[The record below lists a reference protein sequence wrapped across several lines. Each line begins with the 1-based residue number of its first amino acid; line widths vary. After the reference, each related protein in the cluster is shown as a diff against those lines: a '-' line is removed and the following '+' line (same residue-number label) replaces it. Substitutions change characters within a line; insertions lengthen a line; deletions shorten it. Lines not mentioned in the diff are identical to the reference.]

1 MRYAFVY
8 SALVACVSAHGVVT
22 SITGANGV
30 VMPGLSIADGTP
42 RDCSSNGCGS
52 QADTSIIRD
61 REIASGRASPL
72 GRTQGNGPVDAAKM
86 INAFMGGAGAPTNN
100 GPASSVG
107 QEDDLSGLK
116 GLQQRSSGESKRQ
129 LGGLLGGLLGGGAG
143 GNGGNGAKGNGGN
156 GGGAAGG
163 LGGLLGGLGG
173 GAGGNAGTKSNKPVE
188 NMVAATAGKGQ
199 AQGLPT
205 CSDNGEVTITYRQ
218 INQDGAGPL
227 TAKIDPS
234 SGGTDASAFQTAQI
248 TQNVP
253 GIVAGLSTATNTD
266 FTVKVQMPQGMTC
279 TGTVGNATNVC
290 VGMVRNSTPAGPFGG
305 SFAFVQPEKARAR
318 AIAYRLRKR
327 FEIARPD
334 AEAEFRA
341 AEAAELEEEG
351 DDEE

>member
-8 SALVACVSAHGVVT
+8 SALVACASAHGVVT

-61 REIASGRASPL
+61 REIANGRASPL

-86 INAFMGGAGAPTNN
+86 VNAFMSGTSAPTNK
-100 GPASSVG
+100 GKESSVG
-107 QEDDLSGLK
+107 QEDDLSGLAGLTGLK
-116 GLQQRSSGESKRQ
+116 GIGQRSNEESKRQ
-129 LGGLLGGLLGGGAG
+129 LGGLLGGLLGG
-143 GNGGNGAKGNGGN
+143 N
-156 GGGAAGG
+156 GGGRG
-163 LGGLLGGLGG
+163 
-173 GAGGNAGTKSNKPVE
+173 GGNAGTKSNKAAE
-188 NMVAATAGKGQ
+188 TMVAATAGNGQ
-199 AQGLPT
+199 TQGMPT

-227 TAKIDPS
+227 SAKIDPS
-234 SGGTDASAFQTAQI
+234 SGGTDASAFQTAQV

-305 SFAFVQPEKARAR
+305 SFAFTQPEKARAR
-318 AIAYRLRKR
+318 ALAYRLKKR
-327 FEIARPD
+327 FEITRR
-334 AEAEFRA
+334 E
-341 AEAAELEEEG
+341 ELADFEVTEVDE
-351 DDEE
+351 DEDEE